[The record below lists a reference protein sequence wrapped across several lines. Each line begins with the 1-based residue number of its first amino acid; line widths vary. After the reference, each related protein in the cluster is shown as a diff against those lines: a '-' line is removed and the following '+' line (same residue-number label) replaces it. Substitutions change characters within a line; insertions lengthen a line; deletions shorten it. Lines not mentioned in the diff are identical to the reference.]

1 MISNKLNNFMIL
13 ASNSEVRVKEEK
25 WNKFPGFDAEIKS
38 LFSADHAKDSAF
50 DVLHVDHNPL
60 VYVFTDITKKNKIK

>member
-1 MISNKLNNFMIL
+1 MISNKLNNFMNL

-50 DVLHVDHNPL
+50 ECFACGPQPTSICFYRH
-60 VYVFTDITKKNKIK
+60 YEIE